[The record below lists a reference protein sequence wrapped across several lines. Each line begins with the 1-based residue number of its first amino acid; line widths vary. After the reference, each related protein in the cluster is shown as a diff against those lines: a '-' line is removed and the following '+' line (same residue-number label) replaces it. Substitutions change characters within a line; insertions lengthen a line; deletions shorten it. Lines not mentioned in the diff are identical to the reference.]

1 MISDF
6 RREGE
11 PQKSDIIYGPSLC
24 MKIFQVL
31 YHFIQYLL
39 TNLNKATSLK
49 SWWKFGIYF
58 SWNMSW
64 WAAHCMYVVDNL
76 RKTLQIVYLCMKIQ
90 KWPHKEFGLLQV
102 HFIHWIEDL
111 FLPQIKRGLTENVG
125 FGDDADFK
133 KTLVPMWALY
143 ALKLKTL
150 VPMQCALY
158 TLNCRPIS
166 SPNETGTAQCEHFM
180 H

>member
-11 PQKSDIIYGPSLC
+11 PQKSDILYGPSLS
-24 MKIFQVL
+24 MKILLFQVL

-76 RKTLQIVYLCMKIQ
+76 RKTFQIVYLCMKIQ

-111 FLPQIKRGLTENVG
+111 FLPQIK
-125 FGDDADFK
+125 
-133 KTLVPMWALY
+133 TLVPMWALY

-158 TLNCRPIS
+158 TLNWRPIS
-166 SPNETGTAQCEHFM
+166 SPNETGTD
-180 H
+180 